1 MGRYNVV
8 WTRPSNDPTG
18 VMPIGNGEIAAGV
31 YAIGNDDLYLL
42 LAKNDALSYCGDI
55 YKTGRVRLSFD
66 PNPFLAGKPFRQT
79 LDLTTASIR
88 IEADGVKLTIWADA
102 NRPIYHVEI
111 DSPHALTIRAWP
123 EFWKRYT
130 QWKGLDNT
138 PDVRL
143 QRDHD
148 LLWYFSVGDKS
159 FYRDDMMGRGF
170 RVENFE
176 KSFPTRT
183 GIIRSETWWS

>member
-1 MGRYNVV
+1 M
-8 WTRPSNDPTG
+8 
-18 VMPIGNGEIAAGV
+18 
-31 YAIGNDDLYLL
+31 
-42 LAKNDALSYCGDI
+42 K
-55 YKTGRVRLSFD
+55 F
-66 PNPFLAGKPFRQT
+66 
-79 LDLTTASIR
+79 
-88 IEADGVKLTIWADA
+88 TIWADA

-143 QRDHD
+143 GRDHD

-176 KSFPTRT
+176 KIVPDPYRHNTFGNLVELKSEAGNRNPEVTDGKLTGNRAAVRRADPFPDSADA
-183 GIIRSETWWS
+183 GP